1 MDIKKFES
9 ELRDILEQAQLGEI
23 EKAIDRAC
31 SGGKNHEALS
41 KSVSNIIY
49 PLFNQA
55 TEERIRELTI
65 KYLDDSNECGEDADQ
80 HAKKVIMHGSQW

>member
-31 SGGKNHEALS
+31 SGGKNHEALT
-41 KSVSNIIY
+41 KTVNNIIY

-55 TEERIRELTI
+55 TEEKIRELTI
-65 KYLDDSNECGEDADQ
+65 KYLEESKEDITNCTKEIEDG
-80 HAKKVIMHGSQW
+80 VVVEYWD